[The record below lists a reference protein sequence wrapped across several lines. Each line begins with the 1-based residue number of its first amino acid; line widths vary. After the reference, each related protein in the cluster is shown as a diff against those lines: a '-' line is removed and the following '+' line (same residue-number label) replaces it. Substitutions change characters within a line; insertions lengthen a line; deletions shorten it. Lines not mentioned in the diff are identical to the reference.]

1 MHARTQTDRQTD
13 KHTHVHTHTHT
24 ETAVHRVSMHIPL
37 LSLVI
42 LNGPYTCSLSELFQ
56 EPSDVYDE
64 PASLFDWPIPE
75 EQRIRTKEQEEKKQ
89 KMKTT

>member
-1 MHARTQTDRQTD
+1 M
-13 KHTHVHTHTHT
+13 
-24 ETAVHRVSMHIPL
+24 VSMHIPL

-42 LNGPYTCSLSELFQ
+42 LNDPYTCSLSELFQ

-75 EQRIRTKEQEEKKQ
+75 EQRSRTMKGTRREEAENENNLKERKPEQRR
-89 KMKTT
+89 TW